1 MVYTVLAAVVVALFY
16 SYATLLGF
24 LGYALVGELKAKNF
38 GGATFLGG
46 LGLVSVL
53 VLAFLVNTFYA

>member
-16 SYATLLGF
+16 SYATVLGF

-38 GGATFLGG
+38 GLATFLGG